1 MHHRAEML
9 YLILF
14 RDIEANIQS
23 AKQEIA
29 KYKEDLQQAR
39 VIRRHRQEYDALAMV
54 KISVVASF
62 YYMKPYKVN
71 GALFSILYCVK
82 CAVFAP

>member
-1 MHHRAEML
+1 MKTSSACVNL
-9 YLILF
+9 LTFIILF

-54 KISVVASF
+54 KISFTCNCITIDLPSVST
-62 YYMKPYKVN
+62 
-71 GALFSILYCVK
+71 
-82 CAVFAP
+82 